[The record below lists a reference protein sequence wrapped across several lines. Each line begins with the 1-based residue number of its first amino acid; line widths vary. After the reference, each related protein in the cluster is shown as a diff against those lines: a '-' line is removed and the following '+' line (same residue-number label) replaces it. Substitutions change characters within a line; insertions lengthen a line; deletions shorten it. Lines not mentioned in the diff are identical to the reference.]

1 MKAHKIISIRIL
13 NLIIILTVRNSFAGP
28 IHDAAE
34 RGDLEAVRIE
44 LSNGEQVT
52 AKDMHNWTPLHTA
65 VRFNHEGLVKLLI
78 ASGANVNEEGGWQKG
93 APLHWASLAGRLR
106 IVELMISNGANV
118 NAKAK
123 NGGTPLDWARI
134 EGNKQVADL
143 IYEHGGKTEEQ
154 LKFIPLISIYKNDNF
169 AVDSPFGIIFFA
181 RKGMSYSIEGTEDL
195 LKWNKLKTIKGSGS
209 EEVFTDTREAIFGSQ
224 FYRVKLAN

>member
-1 MKAHKIISIRIL
+1 MRHLLLTTIIAVLLVVGI
-13 NLIIILTVRNSFAGP
+13 SFAGP

-34 RGDLEAVRIE
+34 RGDLAAVQTE
-44 LSNGEQVT
+44 LDNGEKVN
-52 AKDMHNWTPLHTA
+52 AKDMDNWTPLHIA
-65 VRFNHEGLVKLLI
+65 VRFKHQELVDLLI
-78 ASGANVNEEGGWQKG
+78 ASGANVYAQGGWQKA
-93 APLHWASLAGRLR
+93 APLHWASSAGHMK
-106 IVELMISNGANV
+106 IVELLIANGANV

-209 EEVFTDTREAIFGSQ
+209 DEVFTDTREAIFGSQ